1 MLIRAE
7 KPDDC
12 RAIHDLTQAAFA
24 PQPFADGFEGPLIDM
39 LRDAGDLTL
48 SLVADEDGI
57 IGHVAFSP
65 AQITDAEGAWYA
77 LGPISVR
84 TDRHRQGIGRMLVET
99 GLTILAERGA
109 AGCVLTGNP
118 TIYERLGFTS
128 DGNLH
133 HHGTEDRYV
142 LWRVLNG
149 MRPKG
154 FVTFAPAFDPANH
167 VYVAPDVADVLA
179 LHPDVKSPAFRK
191 LTIREQ
197 LDRQAKTLLKAHKNC
212 DARAR
217 MHLQSWWPK
226 AQGRTLEQIFDG
238 TFTLYDARTTMA
250 REYGYAAAWDDV
262 ADAVAD
268 PTFEAALDA
277 LLDGNLVA
285 LFRLMQD
292 APDLIRQRSSYG
304 HRATFLHYLGSNGV
318 ESHRQVVP
326 INAAYMAQRLMAAGA
341 DPNATMQV
349 YGGPQTPLALACTS
363 AHPIAAGIADALN
376 VALRP

>member
-7 KPDDC
+7 APEDH

-24 PQPFADGFEGPLIDM
+24 PKPFADGFEGPLIDM
-39 LRDAGDLTL
+39 LRDAGDLAL
-48 SLVADEDGI
+48 SLVADEDEI

-84 TDRHRQGIGRMLVET
+84 ADRQRQGIGRKLVEA

-118 TIYERLGFTS
+118 SIYERLGFVS

-133 HHGTEDRYV
+133 HDGTEDRYV
-142 LWRVLNG
+142 LWRRLHG
-149 MRPKG
+149 AAPRG

-179 LHPDVKSPAFRK
+179 LHPDVKSPTFRK

-197 LDRQAKTLLKAHKNC
+197 LDRQAKTLLKAHQNR

-217 MHLQSWWPK
+217 MHIQSWWPK
-226 AQGRTLEQIFDG
+226 AQGQTLAQIFDG
-238 TFTLYDARTTMA
+238 AFTPSDAHTTMA
-250 REYGYAAAWDDV
+250 REYGYAAWDDV
-262 ADAVAD
+262 PDAAAN
-268 PTFEAALDA
+268 PTFEMALDA

-285 LFRLMQD
+285 LLRLMQD
-292 APDLIRQRSSYG
+292 APNLIRQRSSYG
-304 HRATFLHYLGSNGV
+304 HRATLLHYLGSNGV

-326 INAAYMAQRLMAAGA
+326 INAAYMAQRLIAAGA
-341 DPNATMQV
+341 DPKATMQV
-349 YGGPQTPLALACTS
+349 YGGPQTPLALASTS

-376 VALRP
+376 TALRP